1 MNSDATSVQPITSAD
16 SGVPPITG
24 DASASSQPRA
34 DDGRYTSISEYRYT
48 PEDLAKY
55 GLPEWALGRSAVEVA
70 QAGGNLYSAM
80 LSGQQGAPQPQPAQ
94 QQWQAQ
100 PAPVQPAVPPQPEGP
115 PVWDDMDPQGST
127 QRYIEYVAKTKFQ
140 PAMDENQQVMAQTA
154 QSLAQVKY
162 PDEYRKWGPE
172 IVGTLAQLPPG
183 QQTPYAVDKIVDM
196 IRAQHVDEIVNE
208 RVEAK
213 IKQLQDSGSPLP
225 TGGQPPVVPGPTG
238 VNLQQEELPENYK
251 RLLERHRIDTAK
263 LDEFLMSPSG
273 RQLYGDD
280 ITKAREKFI
289 ELAKKDDIIT
299 EEAFK
304 VG

>member
-1 MNSDATSVQPITSAD
+1 LT
-16 SGVPPITG
+16 
-24 DASASSQPRA
+24 
-34 DDGRYTSISEYRYT
+34 
-48 PEDLAKY
+48 KY

-80 LSGQQGAPQPQPAQ
+80 LSGQPQTMPQQPQQ
-94 QQWQAQ
+94 FQAQ
-100 PAPVQPAVPPQPEGP
+100 PAPQPAIPAQPEGP

-127 QRYIEYVAKTKFQ
+127 QRYIEYVAKTQFQ
-140 PAMDENQQVMAQTA
+140 PGMEQNQLVMAQTA

-162 PDEYRKWGPE
+162 PDEYRKWGHE
-172 IVGTLAQLPPG
+172 IVATLAQLPPG
-183 QQTPYAVDKIVDM
+183 QQTPYAVDKVVDM
-196 IRAQHVDEIVNE
+196 IRAQHVDEIVSE

-213 IKQLQDSGSPLP
+213 IKQLQDSGSPLRSDA
-225 TGGQPPVVPGPTG
+225 QPPVVPAPTG
-238 VNLQQEELPENYK
+238 VNFQQEELPENYK

-263 LDEFLMSPSG
+263 LDEFLMTPSG

-280 ITKAREKFI
+280 IQKAREKFI
-289 ELAKKDDIIT
+289 ELAKKDDVLT